1 MVRILAYC
9 DGSNFVG
16 FGSGAGVYIERE
28 YRGKMTPFKQ
38 FVVPLHPSNTNNEA
52 EYHAVIAA
60 IEAFRDLIRQQEA
73 IGPSDLER
81 WVRPRSWSQPTEF
94 VIYSDSQL
102 VIRQVNGDYKTK
114 KPELRALKLQVD
126 RLRSELSL
134 YPISFIHLPREQN
147 EKADKLARIG
157 SLLSQAD
164 NPTHSNG

>member
-16 FGSGAGVYIERE
+16 FGSGAGVYIEWDL
-28 YRGKMTPFKQ
+28 RGQMAPWKQ
-38 FVVPLHPSNTNNEA
+38 FVVPLHPTNTNNEA

-60 IEAFRDLIRQQEA
+60 LEAFREMPEMPLAE
-73 IGPSDLER
+73 S
-81 WVRPRSWSQPTEF
+81 SF

-102 VIRQVNGDYKTK
+102 VIRQVNGEYKTK
-114 KPELRALKLQVD
+114 KRELKALKLQVD
-126 RLRSELSL
+126 RLRSELRG
-134 YPISFIHLPREQN
+134 YNITFIHLPREQN

-157 SLLSQAD
+157 SLFSQAD